1 MTTREELINNP
12 NQWLTTNN
20 LNLDFFDYAYK
31 NIGHSYF
38 LKKKD
43 NEIVYYGQYQP
54 ESRSFIC
61 CELGD
66 PNQQTIKR
74 EDIASFISLPDLLA
88 GLKPYCID

>member
-1 MTTREELINNP
+1 MITREELINNP

-31 NIGHSYF
+31 NIFRSYY
-38 LKKKD
+38 LKKKGT
-43 NEIVYYGQYQP
+43 EIVYYGQYEP
-54 ESRSFIC
+54 ESKSFVC

-66 PNQQTIKR
+66 HHQHTIKR

-88 GLKPYCID
+88 GLKPYCPD